1 MSMTEELHEL
11 LSERG
16 VEWSYTVAEGV
27 RGSTY
32 TTGWRTS
39 NGTTCHYSERVDKYP
54 WHSYKRVTLYNVTPE
69 QAIAAA
75 MGAETCRDLGDE
87 RIFHCSECGC
97 AIMDIYLRNEEEC
110 FYCDGDQ
117 GGEKWPRY
125 CPHCG
130 ARVVYE

>member
-1 MSMTEELHEL
+1 MSASADLHLLMLARNIEYSYSITETMTGYRHDTDWWTSDGSRCEYIEIVD
-11 LSERG
+11 RG
-16 VEWSYTVAEGV
+16 DLPYTKLVI
-27 RGSTY
+27 Y
-32 TTGWRTS
+32 Q
-39 NGTTCHYSERVDKYP
+39 P
-54 WHSYKRVTLYNVTPE
+54 TPE
-69 QAIAAA
+69 EAIAATTA
-75 MGAETCRDLGDE
+75 AVTCHDEGDE

-130 ARVVYE
+130 ARVAYE

>member
-1 MSMTEELHEL
+1 MRATVKLRAL
-11 LSERG
+11 LFERG
-16 VEWSYTVAEGV
+16 IEWSETDAEGV
-27 RGSTY
+27 VGSTY
-32 TTGWRTS
+32 TTGWRAG
-39 NGTTCHYSERVDKYP
+39 NGAPCDYSERVDKYP
-54 WHSYKRVTLYNVTPE
+54 WHSFKRVTLYNVTPE
-69 QAIAAA
+69 QAIAVTV
-75 MGAETCRDLGDE
+75 GARTCHDLGDE

-97 AIMDIYLRNEEEC
+97 AITDIYLRNEEEC